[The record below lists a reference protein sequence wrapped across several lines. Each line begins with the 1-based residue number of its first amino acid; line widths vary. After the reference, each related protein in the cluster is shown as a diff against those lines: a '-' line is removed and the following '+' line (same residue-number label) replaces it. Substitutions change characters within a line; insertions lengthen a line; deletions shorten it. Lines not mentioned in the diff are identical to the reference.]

1 MDIGIAEVRK
11 SEKNIGGAE
20 SNIEGAELSIGGAEG
35 HPKSI
40 QIDTSDGR
48 YCLKDS
54 IDADKAG
61 MVIIQNLSV
70 LGCKWPFN

>member
-11 SEKNIGGAE
+11 SENNTGGAE

-40 QIDTSDGR
+40 QIDTSGP
-48 YCLKDS
+48 
-54 IDADKAG
+54 G
-61 MVIIQNLSV
+61 
-70 LGCKWPFN
+70 